1 MPGVLYD
8 DLQTKK
14 NQLVRK
20 ALDGSAFLAPYSAD
34 AITTLTDPTDML
46 LKELPEGYGDLGY
59 VSTDGFSFGR
69 DVEEGGIRAHGATD
83 PVRSDITADTATL
96 TVQCIETKLE
106 TIGLYTGAAFDSLE
120 ADAVSGELVID
131 KPRRPTSRY
140 YRVLK
145 VSVDLTDDGEIYI
158 ARYFPRA
165 KVTSFDEQAFSSD
178 GENAITWPVT
188 LTAFVDSA
196 EGCSERWMFGGPGWN
211 ALLADMGIP
220 KAVVT
225 P

>member
-8 DLQTKK
+8 DLQEKK
-14 NQLVRK
+14 SELVRK
-20 ALDGSAFLAPYSAD
+20 ALDGSAFIAPYSAD
-34 AITTLTDPTDML
+34 AITTLTDPTDKL
-46 LKELPEGYGDLGY
+46 LAALPTGYGDLGY

-69 DVEEGGIRAHGATD
+69 DVEQSDIRAHGATD

-96 TVQCIETKLE
+96 TVQCMETKLQ

-120 ADAVSGELVID
+120 ADGTSGELVID

-145 VSVDLTDDGEIYI
+145 VSVDLTDDGELYI
-158 ARYFPRA
+158 ARFFPRA
-165 KVTSFDEQAFSSD
+165 KVTSFDEQAYTSD

-188 LTAFVDSA
+188 LTAFVDSV
-196 EGCSERWMFGGPGWN
+196 EGCSERWLFGGPGWD
-211 ALLADMGIP
+211 ALLTSMGIP
-220 KAVVT
+220 KAAVT